1 MYREIYVPVD
11 NSDHSNRAMHT
22 AIDLGRA
29 YGSKL
34 TGCHVY
40 AARMHDYRFKQMEFT
55 LPEEYL
61 EEAELGRQRK
71 IHDSLITMGLE
82 LISDCYLTDMERLCK
97 QADLDFDKRMMDG
110 KHSTEILRDVRSN
123 GYDLVVLGALGIGRT
138 RDAQIGSVCQR
149 ISKHLTD
156 RDVWVVKHL
165 PKKNEA
171 ERDTIVVGVDGSPQ
185 SFGALEVTLDL
196 AERFGKKVELVS
208 VYDPYLH
215 YAVFKGIVDVLTEKA
230 AKIFR
235 FEEQNQLHEEIIDT
249 GLAEI
254 YQSHLN
260 VAEKMARDRGVEVS
274 KTLLDG
280 KAFQK
285 VLDHCRKVNPWL
297 LVVGRVGVHA
307 EEDDGG
313 LGSNSENLLRMAE
326 CDVLLTTAEA
336 TPEIDLKAEESIHWT
351 PEAEERMV
359 RVPDQVR
366 GIARTGILR
375 LALEKGHSVVSSDL
389 IDEAMDRFMPKR
401 SQERTA
407 KLAEAIAFE
416 RAREDQV
423 WACSKCA
430 TVARGSGAGQDG
442 PARCDSCGGT
452 DFQVVTQDMIA
463 QMEADEGGAVEESTY
478 DGRKLR
484 WTQES
489 RKALR
494 LLKDAYQRRRAKAR
508 IEKSARMKRMQ
519 VITFDFA
526 RRFVEEEGGVLYE
539 VTPEA
544 AAAEAHEV
552 DARKAALEAEDAVA
566 EEASSD
572 DDEIDEG
579 RNLIGRDDI
588 GTPLFSSLRWTPDA
602 AERILR
608 VPRGM
613 MRDRTQERVESIATE
628 QGADAVDLEMVEQ
641 GIQVG
646 LDLMAEMIDGMA
658 AAEAPSPDSP
668 AAEPSPAKAALEDAA
683 STARAGKCP
692 FSHAAQTKEGP
703 SLNEVGVM
711 QVMEK
716 KKKEMGL

>member
-22 AIDLGRA
+22 AIDLGRSF
-29 YGSKL
+29 GSKL

-61 EEAELGRQRK
+61 EEVELGRQRK

-82 LISDCYLTDMERLCK
+82 LISDCYLTDMERLCAT
-97 QADLDFDKRMMDG
+97 ADLDFEKRMMDG

-165 PKKNEA
+165 PKKGDA

-260 VAEKMARDRGVEVS
+260 VAEKMARDRGIEVT

-285 VLDHCRKVNPWL
+285 VLDHCRKVEPWL

-307 EEDDGG
+307 EDDDGG
-313 LGSNSENLLRMAE
+313 LGSNSENLLRLAE
-326 CDVLLTTAEA
+326 CDVLLTTSEV

-401 SQERTA
+401 SQARTA
-407 KLAEAIAFE
+407 QLAEALAFE
-416 RAREDQV
+416 RAREDAV
-423 WACSKCA
+423 WACSTCA
-430 TVARGSGAGQDG
+430 TVARGAEPAQCATCSGTA
-442 PARCDSCGGT
+442 
-452 DFQVVTQDMIA
+452 FQVVTSEMIA
-463 QMEADEGGAVEESTY
+463 QMEADEGGAVEEATY

-519 VITFDFA
+519 VITFEFA
-526 RRFVEEEGGVLYE
+526 RRFVEEEGGILYE
-539 VTPEA
+539 VSPEA
-544 AAAEAHEV
+544 AAAESHEV
-552 DARKAALEAEDAVA
+552 DARTADLAAED
-566 EEASSD
+566 ESESSEVELQEDVD
-572 DDEIDEG
+572 DG
-579 RNLIGRDDI
+579 RTLIGRDEI
-588 GTPLFSSLRWTPDA
+588 GTPLFSRLTWSADA
-602 AERILR
+602 AQRILR

-613 MRDRTQERVESIATE
+613 MRDRTQERVEEIAEGHEVSLT
-628 QGADAVDLEMVEQ
+628 MVEQ

-658 AAEAPSPDSP
+658 AAEP
-668 AAEPSPAKAALEDAA
+668 AAPEQAPVKAALQDAA
-683 STARAGKCP
+683 TTARAGKCP
-692 FSHAAQTKEGP
+692 FSQVAKSDDSP

-716 KKKEMGL
+716 KKKEMGIDH